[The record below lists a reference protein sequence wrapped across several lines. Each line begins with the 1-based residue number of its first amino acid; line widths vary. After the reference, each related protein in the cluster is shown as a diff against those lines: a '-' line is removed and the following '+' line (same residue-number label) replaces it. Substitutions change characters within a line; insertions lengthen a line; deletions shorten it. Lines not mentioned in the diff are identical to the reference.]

1 MSADEIFFDTNI
13 LVYLISGEARKARVS
28 NELIVEGG
36 VISVQVLNEF
46 VSVARRKYRLTW
58 RDIGVV
64 LATAKASCRIV
75 PLTLEIHEHG
85 LKLAERH
92 QFSPYD
98 SMIVAAAELAGCAV
112 LYTEDMHDGLVIG
125 GLTLRNPYR

>member
-75 PLTLEIHEHG
+75 PLSLEIHELG